1 MRKIIAVAVLA
12 AAVVSAGSGARAGA
26 GASCSTDHPQL
37 CRADEYC
44 RINPAAD
51 GEGTCVVRPDLSC
64 MTAYKPVCGTDGQT
78 YRNACQA
85 AQAGVDLLNDKAC
98 PGP

>member
-1 MRKIIAVAVLA
+1 MRKIIAAAILS

-26 GASCSTDHPQL
+26 SCSTAHPQL
-37 CRADEYC
+37 CSADEYC
-44 RINPAAD
+44 RISPSSD
-51 GEGTCVVRPDLSC
+51 GEGTCVQRPNLSC
-64 MTAYKPVCGTDGQT
+64 MTEYKPVCGTDGQT
-78 YRNACQA
+78 YRNSCQA